1 MYTVDKLKQ
10 MDPETVTN
18 KLIYIACHND
28 RRSYGEKVKS
38 ISRNMLEV
46 LKDNHPNNLDID

>member
-10 MDPETVTN
+10 IDPEVVTN
-18 KLIYIACHND
+18 KLIYIACHHD
-28 RRSYGEKVKS
+28 RRSYGEKVKA

-46 LKDNHPNNLDID
+46 LRDNHPPKLDID

>member
-1 MYTVDKLKQ
+1 
-10 MDPETVTN
+10 MDPEIALN

-28 RRSYGEKVKS
+28 RRSCGEKVKS

-46 LKDNHPNNLDID
+46 LRDNHPTKLDID